1 MDVEIMVSAVEDM
14 GLPDSS
20 KRAGLCVTEL
30 AAADMQVTVAG
41 GVPTDV
47 VSMGPCDWVLDWA
60 ALVNDAHTPDH
71 GESMTRTRQTT
82 VRGGGGGPTASSL
95 HLSIYHQPRLSDGG
109 EHRVLCHHCAGLLLS
124 AGGPLVW
131 SVSYGWPEAAQAS
144 LTG

>member
-82 VRGGGGGPTASSL
+82 VRGGGGGQQHPACTSAFTISLACLMEASTASSATTVL
-95 HLSIYHQPRLSDGG
+95 VCSCLQEGRWCGASATAGQKPPR
-109 EHRVLCHHCAGLLLS
+109 
-124 AGGPLVW
+124 P
-131 SVSYGWPEAAQAS
+131 P
-144 LTG
+144 